1 MRDNLVC
8 QRIAVPFAN
17 GFAVTPGA
25 SRLSARCSAKP
36 VRALQRADHEI
47 AVDMKLNGKMMN
59 GWFIQSISVCDQRA
73 QPRAYVADGHFSPA
87 P

>member
-1 MRDNLVC
+1 
-8 QRIAVPFAN
+8 
-17 GFAVTPGA
+17 
-25 SRLSARCSAKP
+25 
-36 VRALQRADHEI
+36 
-47 AVDMKLNGKMMN
+47 MMN